1 MRLLIATLSLG
12 IFASLMHV
20 QAQSEKAVTKAFTDC
35 LESQAR
41 RGSYTSSDGGKSA
54 IQLMGKCEWQWHAW
68 QDLCEAGRDTDGDCT
83 VKAVMLA
90 QSTLKLLGK

>member
-12 IFASLMHV
+12 MFAPSMHV
-20 QAQSEKAVTKAFTDC
+20 QAQSEKSVTKAFTDC
-35 LESQAR
+35 LESRAR
-41 RGSYTSSDGGKSA
+41 GGPYTSSDGGKSA
-54 IQLMGKCEWQWHAW
+54 IQLLGKCESQWHAW
-68 QDLCEAGRDTDGDCT
+68 QDQCEAGMDTDGDCT